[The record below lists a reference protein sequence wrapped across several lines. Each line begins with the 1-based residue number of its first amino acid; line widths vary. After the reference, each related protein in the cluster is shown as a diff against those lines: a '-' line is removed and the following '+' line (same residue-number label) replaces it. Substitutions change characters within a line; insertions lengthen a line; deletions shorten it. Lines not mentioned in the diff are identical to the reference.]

1 MARHDVFKWMAPS
14 AIAMLLMLGGGA
26 AGAQQGGIDR
36 EVIPVAPD
44 APERYVVQR
53 GDTLWDISA
62 KFLTKPW
69 FWPEIW
75 YINPDVANPHLIYP
89 GDVLVLTWVDGRPR
103 LALEQGGDVRL
114 SPRVREE
121 PLSEAI
127 RAIPWQ
133 LIEAFVSRPTVLAE
147 EQVKTAPY
155 LVAGREGREMSGP
168 GDTVYARRAEQA
180 TSGGSWLVY
189 EVGEPIND
197 PETGD
202 VLGRHGVYSATA
214 NVTRPGDPASLRI
227 TEAVRETGPGLIL
240 LQPAAQPPFDFIP
253 RAPETQV
260 AGVVVTAATP
270 RTAVGQFDV
279 VVLNRGSR
287 HGLEPGHVLSAWTR
301 GTEVSDDTANPV
313 SSRVR
318 LPDEQAGRLM
328 VVQVLDRMS
337 FALVLDAGREIAA
350 GDPVRNP

>member
-1 MARHDVFKWMAPS
+1 MARHDVFKWIAPA
-14 AIAMLLMLGGGA
+14 AIAVLLLIGGDR

-36 EVIPVAPD
+36 DVIPVAPD

-69 FWPEIW
+69 YWPEIW
-75 YINPDVANPHLIYP
+75 YVNPEVANPHLIYP

-103 LALEQGGDVRL
+103 LALEQGSDLRL

-147 EQVKTAPY
+147 EQVKAAPY
-155 LVAGREGREMSGP
+155 LVAGLEGREISGP
-168 GDTVYARRAEQA
+168 GDTVYARRADQA
-180 TSGGSWLVY
+180 RAGASWLVY
-189 EVGEPIND
+189 EPGQDITD

-202 VLGRHGVYSATA
+202 LLGRHGVYAATA
-214 NVTRPGDPASLRI
+214 SVTRQGDPASLRI
-227 TEAVRETGPGLIL
+227 LEAVRETGPGLIL
-240 LQPAAQPPFDFIP
+240 LQPAAPPPLDFIP
-253 RAPETQV
+253 RAPESAV
-260 AGVVVTAATP
+260 EGVVVTAATP
-270 RTAVGQFDV
+270 QTAVGQFDV
-279 VVLNRGSR
+279 VVINRGAR
-287 HGLEPGHVLSAWTR
+287 HGLEPGHVLSAWNR
-301 GTEVSDDTANPV
+301 GIEVRDDMANAV

-318 LPDEQAGRLM
+318 LPDEQSGRLM
-328 VVQVLDRMS
+328 VVQVFDRMS
-337 FALVLDAGREIAA
+337 FALVLDASRDIAA